1 MIIDEIM
8 VVQKQDM
15 QKHVRIL
22 EITCIHQD
30 EEDSFTVLQFF
41 DSREVIRN
49 LLWTLVRCVKVECT
63 RTYHREFEYNRRH

>member
-30 EEDSFTVLQFF
+30 EEDSFTVLQFL
-41 DSREVIRN
+41 I
-49 LLWTLVRCVKVECT
+49 LVKLSG
-63 RTYHREFEYNRRH
+63 TYYGPWYVA